1 MDKGLL
7 IVIAAGIAFGY
18 FALSQFNIASEND
31 DSEWSGPASKKNPY
45 EQYYKKDVL
54 GDRVLDVN
62 ALPLDRAKAV
72 WRAVP
77 IKDDILALLPDFDT
91 AKTEAGNRIVKGTFR
106 NYVLKKIEELQG
118 KFLVGEVT
126 LDEAKRR
133 LSELK

>member
-1 MDKGLL
+1 
-7 IVIAAGIAFGY
+7 
-18 FALSQFNIASEND
+18 
-31 DSEWSGPASKKNPY
+31 
-45 EQYYKKDVL
+45 
-54 GDRVLDVN
+54 VLDVN

-106 NYVLKKIEELQG
+106 NYVLKKIEEIKG